1 MEKRFMC
8 YSDYL
13 ELDKILNAQHPE
25 SLKARNKIAH
35 DEMLFII
42 IHQAYELWFKQILF
56 EMDFVMNVF
65 KKEQIDDNSEDLNLV
80 RHRLNRIIRI
90 IELLNQ
96 QVSILD
102 TMTPLDFLEFRNLL
116 MPASGFQ
123 SVQFRLL
130 ETRLGFNM
138 ENRFNKDY
146 YKRTNDGG
154 FEMKDFELINK
165 IETEETLLHLINNWL
180 ERMPFFE
187 NEFWKNYQT
196 QFTPTENIHPFWSDY
211 KIIYQNGLTEREVT
225 KIKDFDFIFFEKKN
239 DLTDEEAAQLKPVLS
254 SSAMKAA
261 LFIMLYRDFPV
272 FQTSYQVLD
281 ALVEIDHQLATW
293 RHKHLV
299 MVRRMIGM
307 RMGTGN
313 TRGRGYLEGALNQH
327 YVFKDLAGLS
337 TFLIERKKLPKLP
350 TELIKKLSYN

>member
-1 MEKRFMC
+1 MENKSMY

-13 ELDKILNAQHPE
+13 ELDKILDAQHPE
-25 SLKARNKIAH
+25 SAKAGNELAH

-56 EMDFVMNVF
+56 EIDFVIGVF
-65 KKEQIDDNSEDLNLV
+65 KKEKIDDNSEDLNLV
-80 RHRLNRIIRI
+80 RHRLNRVIKI

-123 SVQFRLL
+123 SLQFRLL
-130 ETRLGFNM
+130 EARLGLNM
-138 ENRFNKDY
+138 ENRFSKDY
-146 YKRTNDGG
+146 YKRTNEGG
-154 FEMKDFELINK
+154 FQAKDFELINK
-165 IETEETLLHLINNWL
+165 METGETLLYLVNTWL

-187 NEFWKNYQT
+187 NEFWQNYQPK
-196 QFTPTENIHPFWSDY
+196 FNVAENIHPFWNDY
-211 KIIYQNGLTEREVT
+211 KIIYQDGLTEREVN
-225 KIKDFDFIFFEKKN
+225 KIKDLDFIFFEKKN
-239 DLTDEEAAQLKPVLS
+239 DLTDEDAAQLKPTLS
-254 SSAMKAA
+254 SSALKAA

-350 TELIKKLSYN
+350 GDLIRKLSYN